1 MMIDVN
7 DNAPKFT
14 ETRYYAEVPE
24 NSPQGTQIVPVS
36 IFFQLAMLLPVIYM

>member
-7 DNAPKFT
+7 DNAPKFM
-14 ETRYYAEVPE
+14 EMRYYAEIPE

-36 IFFQLAMLLPVIYM
+36 VCFQL